1 MKSKQRNIIIFAV
14 LLLIL
19 LYYRR
24 QAAAAANQAAA
35 AIRNAVNPSPERTP
49 GFVPG
54 GFGTP
59 EQVAAAAD
67 QQLSRGSEGDYV
79 RALQTWLNGQGAGL
93 TVDGK
98 FGPKTEGAL
107 ISIFGS
113 RTINISDF
121 IEGPFLP

>member
-24 QAAAAANQAAA
+24 QAAAAANQAAT
-35 AIRNAVNPSPERTP
+35 AIRNAVNPSPP
-49 GFVPG
+49 NFVPG

-59 EQVAAAAD
+59 EQVAEAGGD
-67 QQLSRGSEGDYV
+67 LELSRGSEGDYV
-79 RALQTWLNGQGAGL
+79 SALQTWLNGQGAGL

-121 IEGPFLP
+121 IEGPFLG